1 MKIVLKELKLTNIS
15 YLQVAARPSCGQKI
29 IATAADDAIDV
40 NIGQAI
46 RDSCG
51 QLCSNE
57 SFMTMG
63 DISMMCCDLCY
74 ITYHL
79 K

>member
-51 QLCSNE
+51 QLVMQQRILYDRGRHFNNV
-57 SFMTMG
+57 
-63 DISMMCCDLCY
+63 LW
-74 ITYHL
+74 
-79 K
+79 